1 MSATLKDIRR
11 ARGLTLHQV
20 AQRLGVHFTAVHK
33 WEARGVP
40 AGRALRLAEVLDVP
54 PHALRPDIYPPPEAA

>member
-20 AQRLGVHFTAVHK
+20 ADALGVHFTAVHK

-40 AGRALRLAEVLDVP
+40 PERTLRLAEVLGVP
-54 PHALRPDIYPPPEAA
+54 PHTLRPDIYPPPEAA